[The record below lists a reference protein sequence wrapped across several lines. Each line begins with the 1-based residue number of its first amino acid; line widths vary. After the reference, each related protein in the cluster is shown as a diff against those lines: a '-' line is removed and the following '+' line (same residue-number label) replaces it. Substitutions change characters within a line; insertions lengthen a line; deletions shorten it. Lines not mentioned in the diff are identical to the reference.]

1 MPNLY
6 TPRKRE
12 TNAMPRVAAF
22 ESEAAPA
29 HTLRADNQRLRE
41 LVVSLSASLL
51 RNVVRDFPRDRRDAT
66 RNTDA
71 EHLFYEAEV
80 CFVCARISGLKEE
93 IAEGLEA
100 AGHEFM
106 AKAVEIETRLQRE
119 KWKNNGR
126 PSA

>member
-1 MPNLY
+1 MPVLY
-6 TPRKRE
+6 APRKHE
-12 TNAMPRVAAF
+12 PNAMPQMVAL
-22 ESEAAPA
+22 ESEAEPFQA
-29 HTLRADNQRLRE
+29 LQADNRRLRE

-51 RNVVRDFPRDRRDAT
+51 RNVVRRDRRDAA
-66 RNTDA
+66 RNIDA
-71 EHLFYEAEV
+71 EHLFCEAEA

-93 IAEGLEA
+93 IAKGLEV

-119 KWKNNGR
+119 KWKNKGR